1 MDVHALTVKAVR
13 DGPVCTVILRG
24 DLDLAETDGFLEQA
38 ALAVDD
44 RTERLVFDL
53 AGVRF
58 LDCAGVRALSIAAR
72 LAPSGCPVII
82 CSLSPMGHRL
92 AELLDLDLA
101 NLGDSA
107 HAGDAQMGYGMGRLV
122 TRNWPRRIRAP
133 RSSPGPRDA
142 RDHRVQRTRLPVP
155 GVIDTPTTDSGGG
168 YTHFHPHLGTVI
180 PPGEDS
186 DDDAAPC
193 RGRTAKR
200 TMP

>member
-82 CSLSPMGHRL
+82 CSLSP
-92 AELLDLDLA
+92 
-101 NLGDSA
+101 
-107 HAGDAQMGYGMGRLV
+107 
-122 TRNWPRRIRAP
+122 W
-133 RSSPGPRDA
+133 
-142 RDHRVQRTRLPVP
+142 
-155 GVIDTPTTDSGGG
+155 
-168 YTHFHPHLGTVI
+168 GTGSLSCWTWI
-180 PPGEDS
+180 W
-186 DDDAAPC
+186 
-193 RGRTAKR
+193 
-200 TMP
+200 

>member
-24 DLDLAETDGFLEQA
+24 GLDLAETDGFLEQA

-101 NLGDSA
+101 NLGGLS
-107 HAGDAQMGYGMGRLV
+107 
-122 TRNWPRRIRAP
+122 PRRGRPDGLRDGETGHQELAP
-133 RSSPGPRDA
+133 ADPGAPFLA
-142 RDHRVQRTRLPVP
+142 
-155 GVIDTPTTDSGGG
+155 
-168 YTHFHPHLGTVI
+168 GTEGC
-180 PPGEDS
+180 P
-186 DDDAAPC
+186 
-193 RGRTAKR
+193 
-200 TMP
+200 